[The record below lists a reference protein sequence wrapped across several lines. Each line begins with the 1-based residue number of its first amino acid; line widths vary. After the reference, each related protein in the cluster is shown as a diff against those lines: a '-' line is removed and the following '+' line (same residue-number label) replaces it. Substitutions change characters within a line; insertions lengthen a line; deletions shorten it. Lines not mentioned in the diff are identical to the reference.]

1 MEDILGREVHDGSMC
16 VCMTPNKYSRMNIGV
31 VIGNFIYVLK
41 ENNKSCK
48 HICPSKC
55 EACKRSCVGSNIY
68 LLENLSTNEIRIK
81 DRILKVISKND
92 LTNLKICDII

>member
-1 MEDILGREVHDGSMC
+1 MKDILGREICDGSMC
-16 VCMTPNKYSRMNIGV
+16 VSMTPTKYSRMNIGV

-48 HICPSKC
+48 HICSSKC
-55 EACKRSCVGSNIY
+55 EVCKRSCVGSNIY
-68 LLENLSTNEIRIK
+68 LLEYLSTNETRIK
-81 DRILKVISKND
+81 DKILEVISKND

>member
-41 ENNKSCK
+41 ENNKS
-48 HICPSKC
+48 
-55 EACKRSCVGSNIY
+55 
-68 LLENLSTNEIRIK
+68 
-81 DRILKVISKND
+81 
-92 LTNLKICDII
+92 